1 MQDLKPDNTVAQQTA
16 ELMEEHARINERYS
30 PDDGVS
36 WFGTR
41 RQLVTKY
48 YAESLPSICWQ
59 EVSEK
64 IRTQRVIVC
73 AALRYPDLDLVIPGA
88 RHYSPDIGRL
98 LDRLEKFGVMTKKKQ
113 QVVGDNQGFIDNFG
127 NYWTREE
134 ALIIAKAASQVNPDK
149 CGRENEL
156 YSEDLY

>member
-1 MQDLKPDNTVAQQTA
+1 MQDLKPDNTAAQEAAQ
-16 ELMEEHARINERYS
+16 LMEEHARINEKYM
-30 PDDGVS
+30 PEDGMS
-36 WFGTR
+36 WFGAG

-48 YAESLPSICWQ
+48 YAESLPAICWQ

-64 IRTQRVIVC
+64 IRTQRVIIC

-98 LDRLEKFGVMTKKKQ
+98 IDKMQQFGIMPKKKQ

-134 ALIIAKAASQVNPDK
+134 ALTIAKGANQVNPQK
-149 CGRENEL
+149 CGRESEL